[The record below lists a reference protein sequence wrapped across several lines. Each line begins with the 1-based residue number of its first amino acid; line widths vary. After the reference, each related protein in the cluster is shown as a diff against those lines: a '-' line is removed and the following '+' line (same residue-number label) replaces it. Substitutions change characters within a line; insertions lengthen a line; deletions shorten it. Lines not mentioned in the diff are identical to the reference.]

1 MDKLKP
7 CPFCGGEAL
16 DYSSKTVQ
24 CDYGYNRRERVCVY
38 CEECNT
44 YGPRVLT
51 EKVRNHAYPREYVN
65 IDMACE
71 KAAEAWNRRC

>member
-24 CDYGYNRRERVCVY
+24 CDMDIIGGSVFVF
-38 CEECNT
+38 T
-44 YGPRVLT
+44 A
-51 EKVRNHAYPREYVN
+51 RNVTHTDRG
-65 IDMACE
+65 C
-71 KAAEAWNRRC
+71 